1 MTRTMEYNTGTV
13 IERMSMRIMKLKA
26 KTILKKLKNG
36 KASGEDN
43 IPSELNKYA

>member
-1 MTRTMEYNTGTV
+1 M
-13 IERMSMRIMKLKA
+13 ERMIMRIMKLKE

-36 KASGEDN
+36 KALDDN